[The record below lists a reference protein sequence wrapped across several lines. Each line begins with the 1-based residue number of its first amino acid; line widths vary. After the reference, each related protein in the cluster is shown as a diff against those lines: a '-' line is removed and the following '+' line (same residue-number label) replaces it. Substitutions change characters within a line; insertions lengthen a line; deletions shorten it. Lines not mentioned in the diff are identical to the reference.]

1 MLQSDTK
8 LGIGSWPAR
17 RARITPERVA
27 LLHGERSCTYAQLA
41 ERTAR
46 FAGVLTKLGVRA
58 GDRVAYFG
66 PNHPAFLESLFAV
79 GSLGAIFVPLN
90 TRLAAPEIAYMLAN
104 SGSSVLISDA
114 TLSATTS
121 AAIGELG
128 ALRHVITVGSSS
140 ASAVAGALGYE
151 GEMQDSA
158 ADSFCGAGLDD
169 PCMIIYTSGTTGS
182 PKGAVISHGN
192 VTWNMFNQLAHVDIL
207 SSDLALGIAPWF
219 HTAGLNQ
226 VTMPTLF
233 KGGRVIVT
241 SVFDP
246 GTLLRDVQERGITS
260 FSAVPT
266 MLQAIVD
273 HPSWDSTDVSSLR
286 HVVYGGSP
294 VLDRVARAWVARG
307 VPVLQGY
314 GMTETSPGVLMAVPD
329 GASARPTS
337 TGVPHFFT
345 DVAVLD
351 ERQEVQAAN
360 GQTGEM
366 VVRGP
371 NVFSGYWGRPADTR
385 RSFSDDGWF
394 RTGDVVRVEPDG
406 WTYVVDRIKDVIIS
420 GGENVY
426 PAEVEAVLA
435 TLPGVQACAVVATPD
450 ERWGEVGVAFVV
462 LAPEATGSE
471 SALTEQLRARLA
483 RYKVPRS
490 ILFVDEIPTTVT
502 GKIRRNELRERA
514 LSL

>member
-1 MLQSDTK
+1 
-8 LGIGSWPAR
+8 
-17 RARITPERVA
+17 
-27 LLHGERSCTYAQLA
+27 
-41 ERTAR
+41 
-46 FAGVLTKLGVRA
+46 
-58 GDRVAYFG
+58 
-66 PNHPAFLESLFAV
+66 
-79 GSLGAIFVPLN
+79 
-90 TRLAAPEIAYMLAN
+90 
-104 SGSSVLISDA
+104 
-114 TLSATTS
+114 
-121 AAIGELG
+121 
-128 ALRHVITVGSSS
+128 
-140 ASAVAGALGYE
+140 
-151 GEMQDSA
+151 
-158 ADSFCGAGLDD
+158 
-169 PCMIIYTSGTTGS
+169 
-182 PKGAVISHGN
+182 
-192 VTWNMFNQLAHVDIL
+192 
-207 SSDLALGIAPWF
+207 
-219 HTAGLNQ
+219 
-226 VTMPTLF
+226 MPTLF

-371 NVFSGYWGRPADTR
+371 NVFSGYWGRPADTQ